1 MLLRMSVGSREAY
14 VQCIYMDNP
23 SSRGEMKDLGLLAEI
38 MARAIAMHLKQCDF
52 YHCNPTNYARNALQ
66 NRV

>member
-1 MLLRMSVGSREAY
+1 

-23 SSRGEMKDLGLLAEI
+23 SSRGEMKDLSLLAKI